1 MFSLENACDIYKP
14 VSVKTMAQKIL
25 YSYCQWD
32 ESCAI
37 NANPMTPQ
45 GEIKQTAGGGVQH
58 PAPHLLTFSVKKKK
72 ADSYFER
79 DGINLLNGEQNPLQ
93 YFQSYGEN
101 MAIKILRSPLPW
113 RRHAQCEEVLA
124 IVDYSLLNKM
134 VLISIPTLRSQ
145 LCLFPKNSWNLNLG

>member
-72 ADSYFER
+72 SWLILWER
-79 DGINLLNGEQNPLQ
+79 WHKSAQWRQNPLQ

-101 MAIKILRSPLPW
+101 MAIKIPRSPLPW
-113 RRHAQCEEVLA
+113 RRCAQCEEVLA